1 MKRANVFI
9 THSPAAL
16 AHYYGPRA
24 LAALEAVAQV
34 KRRHDDAAWT
44 PQTLAAAAQGCDI
57 IVSDRSAAASAELL
71 TCLPSLTALC
81 RCAVDIRNI
90 DVAAASAHGILVT
103 QASAGFMASVAEWV
117 LGAMIDLSRH
127 ISRAV
132 MQYRAGGPVAVTM
145 GSELRGATLG
155 IVGYGQIGRC
165 LADVALALGMRV
177 LVHDPHVVV
186 AQAALQQVGW
196 DELLAQSDHVVCLAT
211 ATPASENLFDA
222 KAFAAMKPT
231 AFFINASRG
240 ELVDEAALLLALDSG
255 RITGC
260 ALDVGRANDQ
270 MPSPALARHPLVVAT
285 PHIGGLTLPAI
296 EHQALETV
304 QQVSAIVHG
313 QVPQGAVNA
322 AHAERWRTWLQ
333 R

>member
-1 MKRANVFI
+1 MKRATVFI

-34 KRRHDDAAWT
+34 KRRHDDAPWT
-44 PQTLAAAAQGCDI
+44 SQTLAAAAQGCDI

-90 DVAAASAHGILVT
+90 DVAAASVHGILVT

>member
-1 MKRANVFI
+1 MKRVTVFI

-16 AHYYGPRA
+16 AHYFGPRA

-34 KRRHDDAAWT
+34 KRRHDDTPWA

-57 IVSDRSAAASAELL
+57 IVSDRSAAAGADLLGLVPELI
-71 TCLPSLTALC
+71 ALC

-90 DVAAASAHGILVT
+90 DVTAASAHGILVT

-132 MQYRAGGPVAVTM
+132 LQYRAGAAVAVTM

-155 IVGYGQIGRC
+155 IVGYGQIGAR
-165 LADVALALGMRV
+165 LAEVALALGMRV

-186 AQAALQQVGW
+186 NHAALRQVDR
-196 DELLAQSDHVVCLAT
+196 DELLAHSDHVVCLAT
-211 ATPASENLFDA
+211 ATPATENLFDA
-222 KAFAAMKPT
+222 QAFAAMKPT
-231 AFFINASRG
+231 AFFINVSRG
-240 ELVDEAALLLALDSG
+240 ELVDEAALLHALDSG
-255 RITGC
+255 RIAGC
-260 ALDVGRANDQ
+260 ALDVGRASDQ
-270 MPSPALARHPLVVAT
+270 MPSPALARHPLVIAT

-304 QQVSAIVHG
+304 QQVSAIVQG

-322 AHAERWRTWLQ
+322 AHAARWQAWLQ

>member
-71 TCLPSLTALC
+71 TCLPSVIALC

-103 QASAGFMASVAEWV
+103 QASAGFMSSVAEWV
-117 LGAMIDLSRH
+117 LGVMIDLSRH

-132 MQYRAGGPVAVTM
+132 LQYRAGAAVAVTM

-304 QQVSAIVHG
+304 QQVSAIVQG

-322 AHAERWRTWLQ
+322 AHAARWQAWLQ